1 LNILSVFCKFRPKT
15 AIKSDGESVC
25 TSENPAF
32 GEKTGQNEELAKMMK
47 KVTGEIRAAFA
58 LIVSE
63 NLAVLRTL
71 PKNVTNLASKCG
83 NIVKNAQQK
92 NKFKSER
99 SRKC

>member
-1 LNILSVFCKFRPKT
+1 MFFSIFCKFWPKT

-32 GEKTGQNEELAKMMK
+32 WEKTGLNGEFAKMMK